1 MRSLVLSLYLV
12 ALNFV
17 AAQELIE
24 LDTVT
29 HTAHARALRCH
40 SSFVYLGDNQGRCFS
55 YNPITKELILINLV
69 QPELRDVEVNKLGVL
84 WMQTGDTGKV
94 FLNAGIHPVLF
105 PRPDGLG
112 VFLDGI
118 AVKDSLVFAMGDP
131 INGEFSLYLSRD
143 YGLTWKTIPGIKAE
157 ASEAAYAASG
167 STVQIADKR
176 LIFVTGGLRSRIFIG
191 KRFGKKWKSYALPF
205 KSGEGEG
212 PYSLCVID
220 RQHMVVVG
228 GNYQLPNR
236 RSSVCYITSNGG
248 KTWKEAAE
256 PPFGYRSDVI
266 HVQGVTYA
274 CGSNGIDFST
284 DHGNTW
290 VKWLMGSFISMDVS
304 GDEKLW
310 ITTKSNLGLLVV
322 EPVQIAVLIG
332 D

>member
-1 MRSLVLSLYLV
+1 MRFLVLLLYLG
-12 ALNFV
+12 ALNLV

-24 LDTVT
+24 LDTFT
-29 HTAHARALRCH
+29 HTAHARALRCY
-40 SSFVYLGDNQGRCFS
+40 SSFVYVGDNQGRCFS
-55 YNPITKELILINLV
+55 YNPITKELVLMNLV

-94 FLNAGIHPVLF
+94 FLNAGIQPVLF

-131 INGEFSLYLSRD
+131 IDGAFSLYLSRD

-157 ASEAAYAASG
+157 ASEAGYAASG
-167 STVQIADKR
+167 TTVQIAGNR

-191 KRFGKKWKSYALPF
+191 KRLGKKWKSYALPF
-205 KSGEGEG
+205 KPGEGEG

-236 RSSVCYITSNGG
+236 RSSVCYISSNGG
-248 KTWKEAAE
+248 KTWKESAE

-274 CGSNGIDFST
+274 CGSNGIDFSV

-290 VKWLMGSFISMDVS
+290 VKWLTGSFISMDVS

-322 EPVQIAVLIG
+322 EPIQIAVLIG

>member
-1 MRSLVLSLYLV
+1 MRSLVLLLCLG
-12 ALNFV
+12 ALNLIS
-17 AAQELIE
+17 AQELIE
-24 LDTVT
+24 LDTFT
-29 HTAHARALRCH
+29 NTAHARALRCH
-40 SSFVYLGDNQGRCFS
+40 SAFVYVGDNQGRCFS
-55 YNPITKELILINLV
+55 YNPITKELVLMNLV
-69 QPELRDVEVNKLGVL
+69 QPELRDVEVNKRGVL

-94 FLNAGIHPVLF
+94 FLNAGIQPVLF
-105 PRPDGLG
+105 PRPNGLG

-118 AVKDSLVFAMGDP
+118 AVKDSIVFAMGDP
-131 INGEFSLYLSRD
+131 IDGAFSLYLSRD

-157 ASEAAYAASG
+157 ASEAGYAASG
-167 STVQIADKR
+167 TTVQIADNR

-191 KRFGKKWKSYALPF
+191 KRLGKKWKSYALPF

-236 RSSVCYITSNGG
+236 RSSVCYISSNGG
-248 KTWKEAAE
+248 KTWKESTV

-266 HVQGVTYA
+266 HFQGVTYA

-290 VKWLMGSFISMDVS
+290 VKWLPGSFLAMDVS
-304 GDEKLW
+304 ADEKLW
-310 ITTKSNLGLLVV
+310 ITTKSNLGLVVV
-322 EPVQIAVLIG
+322 EPVRIAVLIS